1 MAQYTKEIKLS
12 TGKGLDYTKKIS
24 GNYNVVFDKVI
35 KVDNS
40 NAGIDLVNYG
50 TSVAN
55 DTMTAP

>member
-12 TGKGLDYTKKIS
+12 TGKGLDYTKTIT

-40 NAGIDLVNYG
+40 IP
-50 TSVAN
+50 SVDAS
-55 DTMTAP
+55 